1 MTTADGI
8 AEVNRFIDKLHSL
21 EYVIDPKAND
31 IPYDDRNLS
40 KALADDLKDY
50 DEIQRISPIPP
61 PAITQRAF
69 NVITAAFAH
78 GVVVVISQNDTRK
91 KLEEAQK
98 RLNECEGDKATLV
111 KDINNL
117 RQELI
122 NCQILKESFQEQL
135 QSYSEARN
143 PDDHRDDKGS
153 EEQKND

>member
-8 AEVNRFIDKLHSL
+8 AEVNRFIDKLHTL

-50 DEIQRISPIPP
+50 DDIHRISPIPP

-69 NVITAAFAH
+69 NAITAAFAH
-78 GVVVVISQNDTRK
+78 GGVVNQNDTRK

-111 KDINNL
+111 KDNNNL

-122 NCQILKESFQEQL
+122 NCQILKESFQSQL
-135 QSYSEARN
+135 LSYSEVRDR
-143 PDDHRDDKGS
+143 DDHDDDKGS
-153 EEQKND
+153 